1 VIASLEISSLEY
13 VQMSSAALCL
23 SVMPVGDTLVYN
35 AILFCFMSE
44 PSMIG
49 ASVSMGL
56 SSMEF
61 ALNWRDALPLTYIMD
76 RWSAY
81 SAILQLTFR
90 ASRMPVGIVF
100 ARRTTIFKEQH
111 V

>member
-76 RWSAY
+76 R
-81 SAILQLTFR
+81 
-90 ASRMPVGIVF
+90 
-100 ARRTTIFKEQH
+100 
-111 V
+111 